1 MQLSL
6 RYFTYITILTNLLTI
21 RVTYTENT
29 ITQLLTIRA
38 TYTTN
43 NTILTLLTEH
53 TQSYNYLHYILIW
66 RREEYFSIN
75 YPITAQASQT
85 HDSRNRSNIYDLS
98 TRIE

>member
-1 MQLSL
+1 MQVSL

-43 NTILTLLTEH
+43 NTILTLLAEH
-53 TQSYNYLHYILIW
+53 TVTYNYLHYILTL
-66 RREEYFSIN
+66 RGEEYFSIN
-75 YPITAQASQT
+75 HSIKETFSWSYLMSSLLIKS
-85 HDSRNRSNIYDLS
+85 
-98 TRIE
+98 